1 VSAVL
6 TGVVVAAGSSRR
18 LGSPKQ
24 LLPFRG
30 ATLLDATLTTAR
42 ACGFDQLIV
51 TLGGDAADRIRAE
64 VDLTG
69 TEVVESPTPA
79 EGCASSIRAAVD
91 AVDPAADGIVLLL
104 GDQPTVRPGDVA
116 ALVDAAADAPLGVCR
131 YEDGPGHPLWLGRDV
146 FADLRV
152 LHGDKAVWKV
162 LESGR
167 HRVAEV
173 PVAGP
178 VPIDVDTIE
187 DHQRLVASEG
197 APGGR

>member
-42 ACGFDQLIV
+42 ACGFDQLLV

-69 TEVVESPTPA
+69 TEVVESPTPT

-91 AVDPAADGIVLLL
+91 AVDPEADGIVLLL

-116 ALVDAAADAPLGVCR
+116 MLVASAGDTPLGLCR

-146 FADLRV
+146 FDDLRT

-167 HRVAEV
+167 HRVTEV

-197 APGGR
+197 ASGGR

>member
-1 VSAVL
+1 MSGVL

-30 ATLLDATLTTAR
+30 ATLLDVTLDTAR
-42 ACGFDQLIV
+42 ACGFDQLLV

-69 TEVVESPTPA
+69 TEVVASPTPA
-79 EGCASSIRAAVD
+79 EGCASSVRAAVD
-91 AVDPAADGIVLLL
+91 AVDPASEGIVLLL

-116 ALVDAAADAPLGVCR
+116 ALVAAAGDGPLGVCR

-146 FADLRV
+146 FGDLRS

-167 HRVAEV
+167 YPVTEV
-173 PVAGP
+173 PVEGP
-178 VPIDVDTIE
+178 VPIDVDTAE
-187 DHQRLVASEG
+187 DHRRLVASEG
-197 APGGR
+197 AHRGR